1 MPFSLQPRGYKVAKM
16 PKASSRTGS
25 RSDRRASLAS
35 RRSVPWSRQGGAHL
49 PRLSLPLV
57 DATISGP
64 GVHLSAA
71 THQTRSGRGWH
82 LRFLSAHCVR
92 VDTETETVALASHTT
107 RSILRRVFRPP
118 NSAWTIPILRGS
130 PGVVSSNG
138 LWQIGAVFAA
148 GRCHTSF
155 TSADPSRGLEANCW
169 GRDDCWRNSYP
180 GTRCKNFEKV

>member
-16 PKASSRTGS
+16 PKASSRTGN

-82 LRFLSAHCVR
+82 LGYLSAHCVT
-92 VDTETETVALASHTT
+92 VDTERKRLFRHCIGRAASSA
-107 RSILRRVFRPP
+107 RRIRLGQVPLLEGRRVLCDRMDFWR
-118 NSAWTIPILRGS
+118 T
-130 PGVVSSNG
+130 
-138 LWQIGAVFAA
+138 GAVFATERWSLA
-148 GRCHTSF
+148 FLLPTS
-155 TSADPSRGLEANCW
+155 RQ
-169 GRDDCWRNSYP
+169 
-180 GTRCKNFEKV
+180 